1 MKRILFIVGIML
13 ALTTSACNSL
23 VKLPVSSLKTGPTET
38 FVINEP
44 RSTGATSTD
53 VTLALA
59 PGTATLGLAGGA
71 SGLTEGAITSNV
83 PDWKPIL
90 TTSAAALRITQRSP
104 DDAIVSAPND
114 AINQWD
120 LKLGDQVRSVQVEC
134 PAGNF
139 TLAFADTLPPDSRIS
154 VQMGAGNLRLAVPA
168 SMNARV
174 TVHRGPSSVVTEGAW
189 TAGGATYT
197 TSGTGP
203 TWTITVEMGVGTVT
217 LASL

>member
-13 ALTTSACNSL
+13 TLTTSACNSL
-23 VKLPVSSLKTGPTET
+23 VKLPLSSLKIGPTET
-38 FVINEP
+38 YVINEP

-59 PGTATLGLAGGA
+59 PGTATLTLGGGA
-71 SGLTEGAITSNV
+71 SGLAEGAITSNV

-104 DDAIVSAPND
+104 DDAIVGAPND

-120 LKLGDQVRSVQVEC
+120 LKLGDQVRSVQVEF

-139 TLAFADTLPPDSRIS
+139 TLALADTLPDDSRIS
-154 VQMGAGNLRLAVPA
+154 VQMGAGNMRLAIPA
-168 SMNARV
+168 SVNARV
-174 TVHRGPSSVVTEGAW
+174 TVHRGPSSVATEGAW
-189 TAGGATYT
+189 TASGATYT
-197 TSGTGP
+197 TRGTGP
-203 TWTITVEMGVGTVT
+203 TWTIIVEMGVGTVT

>member
-1 MKRILFIVGIML
+1 MKRILCIIGIML
-13 ALTTSACNSL
+13 AVTTSACNSL
-23 VKLPVSSLKTGPTET
+23 VKLPLSSLKTGPTET

-44 RSTGATSTD
+44 RSKEATSTD

-59 PGTATLGLAGGA
+59 PGTATLALGGGA
-71 SGLTEGAITSNV
+71 SGLAEGAITSNV

-90 TTSAAALRITQRSP
+90 TTSAAALRISQRSP

-168 SMNARV
+168 SVNARV
-174 TVHRGPSSVVTEGAW
+174 TIHRGPSSVVTEGAW
-189 TAGGATYT
+189 TASGATYT

-203 TWTITVEMGVGTVT
+203 TWTITVEMGVGTLT